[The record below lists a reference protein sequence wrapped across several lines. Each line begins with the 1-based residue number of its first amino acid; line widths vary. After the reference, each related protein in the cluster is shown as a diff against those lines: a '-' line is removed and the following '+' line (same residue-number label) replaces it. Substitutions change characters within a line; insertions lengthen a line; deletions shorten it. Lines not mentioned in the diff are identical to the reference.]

1 MDDGL
6 AVTPGS
12 MTSNQPKSTSMS
24 TLTRW
29 IEQKKEQW
37 LLNNL
42 RLDGSGNGQLEII
55 GNWSPRDIF
64 VVGYPKSGNTWFQ
77 NLVAACMFGADPAM
91 TPDCLIQD
99 MVPDV
104 HYKHFIRRYREHMV
118 FKTHGLP
125 DREYRRVVMLTRDVR
140 DVMVS
145 YHRHLQARTQ
155 KSLDFV
161 QMVSTGEGLFPCQWH
176 EHITA
181 WLENPYD
188 AEMIFIR
195 YEDLLQNPLHCLKR
209 FCQFAGIERDEEELT
224 WIAEHATF
232 NKLQNKEKRQGH
244 ENWRH
249 DAPFFRRGVAGG
261 YRDEMPSDVLDAL
274 MKNAGPAME
283 ALGYL
288 ADELPPEATQ
298 PGNAA
303 SEAA

>member
-1 MDDGL
+1 
-6 AVTPGS
+6 
-12 MTSNQPKSTSMS
+12 MS

-29 IEQKKEQW
+29 IAQKKERW
-37 LLNNL
+37 MLNNL
-42 RLDGSGNGQLEII
+42 RLDGSGNGQFEKI
-55 GNWSPRDIF
+55 GEWLPGDIF

-77 NLVAACMFGADPAM
+77 NLVAACLFGADPAV

-125 DREYRRVVMLTRDVR
+125 APEYRRVVMLTRDVR

-145 YHRHLQARTQ
+145 YHRYLQTRAQRP
-155 KSLDFV
+155 LDFV
-161 QMVSTGEGLFPCQWH
+161 EMVATGEGLFPCQWH
-176 EHITA
+176 EHTAA

-188 AEMIFIR
+188 AEMIFVR
-195 YEDLLQNPLHCLKR
+195 YEDLLADPLHCLKR
-209 FCQFAGIERDEEELT
+209 FCAFVGVEREEEELT
-224 WIAEHATF
+224 WIGERAAF
-232 NKLQNKEKRQGH
+232 SKLQKKERRQGL

-261 YRDEMPSDVLDAL
+261 YRDEMPAEVLEVL
-274 MKNAGPAME
+274 MENAGPAME

-288 ADELPPEATQ
+288 SDSQHRAIA
-298 PGNAA
+298 
-303 SEAA
+303 